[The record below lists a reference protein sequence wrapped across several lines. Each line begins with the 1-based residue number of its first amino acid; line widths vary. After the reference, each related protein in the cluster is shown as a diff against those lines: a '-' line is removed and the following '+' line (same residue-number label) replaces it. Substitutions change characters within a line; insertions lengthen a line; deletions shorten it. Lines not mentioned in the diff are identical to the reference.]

1 MVEIIK
7 ISILGILCVILA
19 LQFKAQKPEFGLLI
33 GISISLLIFG
43 FSLGQIKSLVSQ
55 FEQLKQYVGGAGNY
69 FGVLV
74 KVIGIT
80 YICEFSAGIC
90 KDAGFGAVSDQIE
103 ILGKLSVLFAGMPLL
118 FAVLQLIQ
126 EMC

>member
-7 ISILGILCVILA
+7 ISILGIVCVILA

-55 FEQLKQYVGGAGNY
+55 LEQLKQYVGGAGNY